1 MRHLLGVRFEGDR
14 LVLKPALYPHS
25 PPVKADLRFRKGRLK
40 LEITGA
46 GPVRFAELDGRR
58 IEPDPDGAIRLP
70 ADFAGGRVVLHA
82 HVPVNPLTN
91 RIDRGI
97 GAIHMAYQ

>member
-1 MRHLLGVRFEGDR
+1 MLGVRFEGDR

-40 LEITGA
+40 LEISGA
-46 GPVRFAELDGRR
+46 GPVQFAELDGRR

-82 HVPVNPLTN
+82 HVPLARLQTTSIVVS
-91 RIDRGI
+91 
-97 GAIHMAYQ
+97 